1 MDTTFSDFM
10 PSEASKVAE
19 DEIPARFDL
28 NPVDTVWI
36 LLCGFVIFTMQI
48 GFGVTEAGLISSKNH
63 VNIMM
68 KNAIDVIIGGF
79 SFW

>member
-1 MDTTFSDFM
+1 METPYS
-10 PSEASKVAE
+10 SYGEKLSKIV
-19 DEIPARFDL
+19 DEVPARFDL
-28 NPVDTVWI
+28 NPVDTVWV

-48 GFGVTEAGLISSKNH
+48 GFGLLEAGLISPKNH